1 MQSFLAHLN
10 KAELQFSSHDQNMI
24 DCIDAISGFLE
35 THGFPVAPFSFKAAA
50 KFRSFEEA
58 RKQKAVLQLMTL
70 NKILNNSVSPFEKDL
85 PKPHDDIHP
94 EKSLVET
101 AMRFYNL
108 KLRDDFWAKVSP
120 DDILEIYNDEG
131 IQVFRTFNF
140 FNASSYSLTD
150 LLVNE
155 WYVLWER
162 PKFVLQKMFE
172 YSNGIM
178 SGEIKGVVKMDIAKH
193 IVKEIYS
200 ASEELVGF
208 VPRSTLV
215 EFGHICPLYNSDDD
229 NDQKVRGIIVSSRG
243 YPNTLGSEDTKKV
256 IVF

>member
-1 MQSFLAHLN
+1 MQSL
-10 KAELQFSSHDQNMI
+10 SSHLSEAEFNVSAHDQQMI
-24 DCIDAISGFLE
+24 DSIDDISTFLE
-35 THGFPVAPFSFKAAA
+35 SKGFPVAAYSAKAAQ
-50 KFRSFEEA
+50 KFSTFEES
-58 RKQKAVLQLMTL
+58 KKIKAVLQLSTL
-70 NKILNNSVSPFEKDL
+70 NNLLKNSMNPFEKDL
-85 PKPHDDIHP
+85 PRPHDDIHP
-94 EKSLVET
+94 EKSLVEM

-108 KLRDDFWAKVSP
+108 KLRDDFWATVGP
-120 DDILEIYNDEG
+120 EDILEIYNDEG

-172 YSNGIM
+172 YSNGIL
-178 SGEIKGVVKMDIAKH
+178 SGEMKGVVKMDIAKH

-200 ASEELVGF
+200 AAEELAGF
-208 VPRSTLV
+208 TPRSTLV
-215 EFGHICPLYNSDDD
+215 EFGHICALYNADDD
-229 NDQKVRGIIVSSRG
+229 KDQKVRGIIVSSRG
-243 YPNTLGSEDTKKV
+243 YPNTLGKEDTKKV